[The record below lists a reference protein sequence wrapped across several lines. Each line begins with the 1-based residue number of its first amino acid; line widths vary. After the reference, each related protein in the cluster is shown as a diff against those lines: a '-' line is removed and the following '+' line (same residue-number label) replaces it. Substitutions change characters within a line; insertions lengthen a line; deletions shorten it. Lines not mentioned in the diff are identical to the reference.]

1 LIGKNHPLKW
11 SPDVMNEAAAKVRVN
26 EMSFGEA
33 AVSYDIPKAT
43 LFRTVR
49 KEADDVVKRPMTIQ
63 ASFID

>member
-1 LIGKNHPLKW
+1 
-11 SPDVMNEAAAKVRVN
+11 MNEAAAKVRVN